1 MELKKKNAK
10 RIPVITSIS
19 IFMGAF
25 WNDRGLIPGM
35 VWWDFKKRYL
45 SSFIGVAWG
54 FLQPALSLLIIG
66 LAMRFGLRMSSL
78 TDGTAYTPWLI
89 CGMIPWLFI
98 SESLQASTGSLL
110 EYDYL
115 IKKTTFN
122 VSLIPFI
129 KVLTGLLT
137 HLVLLAG
144 VGFYLWMI
152 DIKPGIGWLQLPYLI
167 IAGTLLMSAL
177 GWLLAAANVFI
188 RDIGSALGL
197 LITLMLWVTP
207 ILWPAEVLPPSL
219 KPIAWLN
226 PFHHITEGYRKAMLH
241 NEWIFSDITGTLS
254 FWLET
259 LVLLIISML
268 VFRRLN
274 NQFADVI

>member
-1 MELKKKNAK
+1 M
-10 RIPVITSIS
+10 S
-19 IFMGAF
+19 IFIHAF
-25 WNDRGLIPGM
+25 WKDRGRIPGM

-66 LAMRFGLRMSSL
+66 LAMKFGLRMGSL
-78 TDGTAYTPWLI
+78 ADGTPYTPWLI

-98 SESLQASTGSLL
+98 SESLHASTGSLL

-122 VSLIPFI
+122 VSLIPFV
-129 KVLTGLLT
+129 KVLTGLMT
-137 HLVLLAG
+137 HLVMVTGA
-144 VGFYLWMI
+144 GFYLWMN
-152 DIKPGIGWLQLPYLI
+152 DIEPGIGWLQLPYLI
-167 IAGTLLMSAL
+167 MAGTILMSAL
-177 GWLLAAANVFI
+177 GWLLSAANVFI
-188 RDIGSALGL
+188 RDIGSALGI

-207 ILWPAEVLPPSL
+207 ILWPADVLHPSL

-226 PFHHITEGYRKAMLH
+226 PFHHITDGYRKALLH
-241 NEWIFSDITGTLS
+241 NEWIFSDITGTVS
-254 FWLET
+254 FWSVT
-259 LVLLIISML
+259 LTLLIISML

-274 NQFADVI
+274 NHFADVI